1 MTYLSEDPTYLAG
14 ALVVLAGLFVIALK
28 TTQQGKYLLC
38 AVASL
43 VLALG
48 VVVVE
53 WMWVTD
59 RERIEKVV
67 YDVRTAVLN
76 GDADEVLA
84 HLASNVMYQR
94 GETTIAADATRALIR
109 ANVSNIHLEFARI
122 SELRISVG
130 QQTRKGVAEFRVFTK
145 GNWKTTSSP
154 SEGLTTM
161 TSWSLGFQET
171 EPGVWKITRISAG
184 SIPTG
189 ILAVR
194 GGIMPSGESRI
205 GRDEVVVIPQ
215 SEANPFPRNRGGRP
229 TGRSRHTRTQTN

>member
-1 MTYLSEDPTYLAG
+1 MAYLSEDPTFLAG
-14 ALVVLAGLFVIALK
+14 AFAVLAGLFVIALK
-28 TTQQGKYLLC
+28 TTQQGKYLLGAATC
-38 AVASL
+38 L

-53 WMWVTD
+53 WVWVTD
-59 RERIEKVV
+59 SERIEKVV

-84 HLASNVMYQR
+84 HLAPKVMYQH
-94 GETTIAADATRALIR
+94 GETALAEDATRALIR
-109 ANVSNIHLEFARI
+109 ANVSNIHLDFARI
-122 SELRISVG
+122 SELRTSVG
-130 QQTRKGVAEFRVFTK
+130 QQTRKGVAEFRVFTR
-145 GNWKTTSSP
+145 GSLRTTSSP

-194 GGIMPSGESRI
+194 GGFMRSGGSRI
-205 GRDEVVVIPQ
+205 VRDEAGVIPQ
-215 SEANPFPRNRGGRP
+215 SKTNLFPRNRGGRP
-229 TGRSRHTRTQTN
+229 NGRLPNTRTQTN